1 MATSVATGRSTLV
14 RAMCRASKN
23 SSSSSSFGTKR
34 FSVPLRPSNF
44 LPHRTPISPPSL
56 RYYSCFCIFLF
67 FFFSSLPLWADAN
80 IYSLFEFLLAYKAG
94 ATWTE
99 LSSTR
104 PLCNSFGLPCLEA
117 PQRCQHLHRG
127 YLAPLSLINIYACMC
142 VLYIVVTWNVWRRL
156 HFASVFLLVIIRNV
170 FHNLMMHQH

>member
-56 RYYSCFCIFLF
+56 RLVRR
-67 FFFSSLPLWADAN
+67 
-80 IYSLFEFLLAYKAG
+80 
-94 ATWTE
+94 E
-99 LSSTR
+99 LSSLQ
-104 PLCNSFGLPCLEA
+104 PVHSAIASACLVSKLPSDASTSTEGTS
-117 PQRCQHLHRG
+117 P
-127 YLAPLSLINIYACMC
+127 PSL
-142 VLYIVVTWNVWRRL
+142 
-156 HFASVFLLVIIRNV
+156 
-170 FHNLMMHQH
+170 